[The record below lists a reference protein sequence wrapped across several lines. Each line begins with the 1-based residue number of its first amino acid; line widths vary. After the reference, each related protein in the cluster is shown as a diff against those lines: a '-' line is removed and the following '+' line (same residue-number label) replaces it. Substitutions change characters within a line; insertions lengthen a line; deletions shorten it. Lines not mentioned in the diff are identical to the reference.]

1 MEKTEISKK
10 SFNIH
15 LTNANY
21 WGKIKAHQKSGRIGK
36 MTKMLRNAVKNSVS
50 CPARSR
56 NAASSVCF
64 FAVRFFSYC
73 FYYFYFYGKTKP
85 QQTLLNATV

>member
-1 MEKTEISKK
+1 
-10 SFNIH
+10 
-15 LTNANY
+15 
-21 WGKIKAHQKSGRIGK
+21 
-36 MTKMLRNAVKNSVS
+36 MTKMIGNAVKNSVS

-56 NAASSVCF
+56 NAAFSVCF

-73 FYYFYFYGKTKP
+73 FYYFYGKTKP

>member
-1 MEKTEISKK
+1 
-10 SFNIH
+10 
-15 LTNANY
+15 
-21 WGKIKAHQKSGRIGK
+21 
-36 MTKMLRNAVKNSVS
+36 MTKMIGNAVKNSVS

-56 NAASSVCF
+56 NAAFSVCF

-73 FYYFYFYGKTKP
+73 FYFFYFYGKTKP